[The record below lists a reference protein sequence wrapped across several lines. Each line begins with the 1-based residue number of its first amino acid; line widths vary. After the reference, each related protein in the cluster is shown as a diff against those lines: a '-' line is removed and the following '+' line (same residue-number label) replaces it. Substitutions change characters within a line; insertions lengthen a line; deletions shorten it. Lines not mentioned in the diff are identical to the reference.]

1 MDKSLIEASFEF
13 VYSISGCFFYFM
25 NEKYFQYLNTFY
37 NTSSSISMVEM
48 SKLDTIE
55 CYSRLCT

>member
-25 NEKYFQYLNTFY
+25 NEKYFQYLNCTLVI
-37 NTSSSISMVEM
+37 SSIQQSTVYHV
-48 SKLDTIE
+48 TV
-55 CYSRLCT
+55 